1 MDPTYIANLHTL
13 LAQTVAPDTNVIKS
27 ATASLNQNYYKDPT
41 CIPALYEILATS
53 PEQNV
58 RQLSAVELR
67 KRISQ
72 GEGKLWSGVPEDVRR
87 TIKTKVFE
95 NIMSE
100 QASIVRHSMARV
112 ISSIANIELPL
123 DTWPDLLPFLQQATS
138 SPTATHREV
147 GIFVLFSVL
156 EAVIDALKEQTSSL
170 FTIFSQLLVDPESTE
185 VRVTTVR
192 ALGTLAQFIEADEKA
207 DIKKF
212 QALLPGIIGV
222 VSQSCASNN
231 EDDARHGF
239 DVIETLLILESP
251 LLSKNIPD
259 LVQFCLS
266 VGANKSTDD
275 EIRQMAL
282 NALNW
287 TIKYKKSKIQSL
299 NLAKPIMEVL
309 LPIGSEADPEDND
322 EDSPSR
328 LAFRAVDA
336 LATVL
341 PPNQVF
347 PPLHALVT
355 GYMQSPDP
363 GLRKSAM
370 MAFGVTVEGCS
381 EFIRP
386 HMKSLWPLI
395 DTGLSDPEPIVRKAA
410 CIAFACI
417 CEWLEEECAE
427 RHAVLL
433 PVGMNVSCQTITK
446 SDVATLF
453 SQAIINLTEDPATQG
468 PACTALDAYLE
479 ILELEIGNY
488 LPMIMQRLTGLLATA
503 PMNVKAI
510 VTGAIGSAAHASKGN
525 FTPYFEETMTRLRP
539 FLSLTQDGE
548 EMDLRGISTDAIGT
562 IAEAVGKTAF
572 TPYVPEIM
580 KTAFEGVAL
589 GSARLKECSFLF
601 FGVLAKVFGDDF
613 GPYVPMVVPLLLES
627 MKQNEG
633 GTDELIEKL
642 ANENPDAFSTGATGA
657 QLGNAM
663 MSTDLAPGE
672 AQVVDIDPTQ
682 AISVNS
688 AIAIEKEIAADTMGV
703 VFAATHN
710 HFLPYL
716 EPCTLELV
724 EALQHYYEGIRK
736 SAISS
741 LFAFMQTFYELSGPE
756 IWEPGA
762 RVTVPLHEKV
772 RDLVQHTLAPILEL
786 WSSED
791 DKSVVSALCA
801 DLSETIAKIGP
812 GLLDGHLEEICQNVK
827 IILEGKSLCQQDPDA
842 EEDEE
847 PLEDQA
853 EFDSVLISSTSD
865 VVATLASVLGADFAQ
880 VFGTFLPLIAKN
892 TAKNKSS
899 TDRASAVGT
908 IGEVITGMKNGI
920 TAFTQPILQITFAA
934 LSDEDSEVRSNAA
947 FAAGVL
953 IENSDA
959 DISADFQYMHILN
972 ALKPMFIVNDAS
984 TSPEL
989 HGRDNAAGAVSR
1001 MILKNSSALP
1011 LDQVLPVLYSAL
1023 PLKNDYLENTP
1034 MYRGIFHLFRT
1045 NEAMMMNFVDVLVP
1059 AFGLV
1064 LAPDAGEQLTEE
1076 IRAELIQLIH
1086 HLKASVP
1093 GKVAPLAAVVP
1104 GL

>member
-13 LAQTVAPDTNVIKS
+13 LAQTVAPDTNVIKA

-41 CIPALYEILATS
+41 CIPALYEILASS
-53 PEQNV
+53 PEQNI
-58 RQLSAVELR
+58 RQLAAIELR

-72 GEGKLWSGVPEDVRR
+72 GEGKLWSSVPEDVRR
-87 TIKTKVFE
+87 TIKAKVFE
-95 NIMSE
+95 NILSE
-100 QASIVRHSMARV
+100 QASIVGHSMARV
-112 ISSIANIELPL
+112 ISAIANIELPL

-138 SPTATHREV
+138 SPTAAHREV
-147 GIFVLFSVL
+147 GIYVLYSVL

-192 ALGTLAQFIEADEKA
+192 ALGTLAQFIETDEKA

-212 QALLPGIIGV
+212 QALLPGIINV
-222 VSQSCASNN
+222 VSHSCGTNN

-259 LVQFCLS
+259 LVQFCLN

-347 PPLHALVT
+347 PPLHQLVT

-395 DTGLSDPEPIVRKAA
+395 DSGLSDPEPIVRKAA

-433 PVGMNVSCQTITK
+433 P
-446 SDVATLF
+446 
-453 SQAIINLTEDPATQG
+453 AIINLTEDSATQG

-488 LPMIMQRLTGLLATA
+488 LPMIMQRLTGLLTTA
-503 PMNVKAI
+503 PMHVKAI
-510 VTGAIGSAAHASKGN
+510 VTGAIGSAAHASKEH

-539 FLSLTQDGE
+539 FLSLTQEGE

-562 IAEAVGKTAF
+562 IAEAVGKEAF

-580 KTAFEGVAL
+580 KTAFDGIAL

-613 GPYVPMVVPLLLES
+613 GPYVPMLVPLLLES

-633 GTDELIEKL
+633 GTDELIERL
-642 ANENPDAFSTGATGA
+642 ANENPEAFSTGVSTSDTT
-657 QLGNAM
+657 NTM
-663 MSTDLAPGE
+663 MASELAPGE
-672 AQVVDIDPTQ
+672 AQVVDIDPGQ

-703 VFAATHN
+703 VFAATRN
-710 HFLPYL
+710 HFLPFL

-741 LFAFMQTFYELSGPE
+741 LFAFMQTFYEMSAPE

-762 RVTVPLHEKV
+762 RVTVPLHDKV
-772 RDLVQHTLAPILEL
+772 RDLVQHTLTPILEL

-812 GLLDGHLEEICQNVK
+812 GLLEGHLEEICQNVK
-827 IILEGKSLCQQDPDA
+827 TILEGKSLCQQDPDA

-865 VVATLASVLGADFAQ
+865 VVATLASVLGADFAR

-892 TAKNKSS
+892 MAKNKSS

-908 IGEVITGMKNGI
+908 LGEVITGMKGGI
-920 TAFTQPILQITFAA
+920 TGFTQPILQLTFAA
-934 LSDEDSEVRSNAA
+934 LSDDDVEVRSNAA

-972 ALKPMFIVNDAS
+972 ALKPMFVVNEAS
-984 TSPEL
+984 TSPEF
-989 HGRDNAAGAVSR
+989 HGRDNAAGAVAR

-1011 LDQVLPVLYSAL
+1011 LDQVVPVLYGAL

-1034 MYRGIFHLFRT
+1034 MYRSIFHLFRT
-1045 NEAMMMNFVDVLVP
+1045 NEALMMNYVDMLVP
-1059 AFGLV
+1059 AFAHV
-1064 LAPDAGEQLTEE
+1064 LTPGGEVQLTDDV
-1076 IRAELIQLIH
+1076 RAELVQLIQ
-1086 HLKASVP
+1086 HLKATVP
-1093 GKVAPLAAVVP
+1093 AKVAPLAGVIP